1 MRILLSIALLFAL
14 GFQSEAQYAPR
25 DNWLG
30 STAIPGDSNIFV
42 NWGFEAKVER
52 GFMDIRNPQLGP
64 TSAGKAEMTTSYPD
78 GQAVSLGDGGIATLT
93 FDVPIVDGPGFDFAV
108 FENGFHIRTSGDSD
122 FLELAFV
129 EVSSDGQRWVRFAS
143 FCDNDT
149 VNQLQSYDGMKAS
162 SVHNL
167 AGKYVGNYGTPFDL
181 SELKDSLGID
191 ITNIKH
197 VRVID
202 VVGSLDP
209 QYASYDSRG
218 HKIND
223 PFPTNFLQGGFDLDA
238 IGVIHNQHMP
248 NGIEEIQ
255 SFQVFPNPAQS
266 GQSVQIATEDL
277 PVSWKVYQSSGKL
290 ISSGNSPSITDTFS
304 PGTYFIE
311 VRQGALIQHHK
322 LIIQ

>member
-1 MRILLSIALLFAL
+1 MRILLTIAVLFTL
-14 GFQSEAQYAPR
+14 GFHSEAQYAPR
-25 DNWLG
+25 DNWAG

-42 NWGFEAKVER
+42 NWGFEAEVQR
-52 GFMDIRNPQLGP
+52 GLMDVRNPQIGT
-64 TSAGKAEMTTSYPD
+64 TSAGTVEMMTSYPD
-78 GQAVSLGDGGIATLT
+78 GQAVSLGDGGIATIR

-108 FENGFHIRTSGDSD
+108 FENGFHIRNSGDSD

-129 EVSSDGQRWVRFAS
+129 EVSTDGLRWVRFPN

-149 VNQLQSYDGMKAS
+149 SNQLRTYDGMKAS
-162 SVHNL
+162 RIHNL

-181 SELKDSLGID
+181 NELKDSLGID
-191 ITNIKH
+191 INNINH
-197 VRVID
+197 IRVID

-218 HKIND
+218 YKIND

-248 NGIEEIQ
+248 NGVEEIRA
-255 SFQVFPNPAQS
+255 FQIYPNPSKA
-266 GQSVQIATEDL
+266 GQTIQVGRTDIPL
-277 PVSWKVYQSSGKL
+277 SWKIYQMNGQMVDSGEEAFAGAIL
-290 ISSGNSPSITDTFS
+290 L
-304 PGTYFIE
+304 PGTYFVE
-311 VRQGALIQHHK
+311 VKQGAIVRHHK

>member
-1 MRILLSIALLFAL
+1 MRILLSIALLL
-14 GFQSEAQYAPR
+14 GMGQLVDAQYAPR
-25 DNWLG
+25 DNWAG

-42 NWGFEAKVER
+42 NWAIQAEVKR
-52 GFMDIRNPQLGP
+52 GLMDIRNPQLGP
-64 TSAGKAEMTTSYPD
+64 TSAGKVEMMSSYPD
-78 GQAVSLGDGGIATLT
+78 GQAVSLGDGGMATIS

-108 FENGFHIRTSGDSD
+108 FENGFHIRNSSDSD

-129 EVSSDGQRWVRFAS
+129 EVSTDGLRWVRFPNY
-143 FCDNDT
+143 CDNDT
-149 VNQLQSYDGMKAS
+149 SAQLRTYDGMKAS
-162 SVHNL
+162 RVHNL

-181 SELKDSLGID
+181 SELKDSMGID
-191 ITNIKH
+191 IKEINF

-209 QYASYDSRG
+209 LYASYDSRG

-248 NGIEEIQ
+248 NGIEELSQ
-255 SFQVFPNPAQS
+255 FKVYPNPAAA
-266 GQSVQIATEDL
+266 GQGILIGKKDIPLE
-277 PVSWKVYQSSGKL
+277 WNIYQVDGKL
-290 ISSGNSPSITDTFS
+290 LESGSRHRAGENLQ
-304 PGTYFIE
+304 PGTYFVQVSQEGII
-311 VRQGALIQHHK
+311 RRHK